1 MRPLR
6 AESNVAA
13 LPTVTFG
20 HRSLMWWGT
29 LGFMVIEGWTLALLV
44 VSYFYLR
51 QNYET
56 WPPLRTPHPSLLV
69 PTINLLIMFVSLVP
83 MYLAAAAA
91 KKLEEDGVKRWL
103 VISSI
108 ISLPIAVLR
117 WWELWALN
125 VRWDTNAYG
134 SAAWVIVGFH
144 TSLLL
149 LDVAD
154 TWGLTL
160 FYCLKPMP
168 LKAFSDT
175 TDNTFYWYFTIGI
188 WIPVYLIIYVGP
200 RIF

>member
-160 FYCLKPMP
+160 FYFLKPMP